1 MSRSQIYSRVRTR
14 KKIAKCMGFKKYGCS
29 MDTKFTLDNSDP
41 NLSGNNLNLDFLK
54 DLLQQMKLQ
63 FMTLVQNQIAKDEIV
78 R

>member
-1 MSRSQIYSRVRTR
+1 
-14 KKIAKCMGFKKYGCS
+14 MGFKKYAAIFFKSHTFCNFFC

>member
-1 MSRSQIYSRVRTR
+1 
-14 KKIAKCMGFKKYGCS
+14 

>member
-1 MSRSQIYSRVRTR
+1 MSRGQIYEYSGVRTR
-14 KKIAKCMGFKKYGCS
+14 KKMQNVWDLTNMAAAWIQNLHS
-29 MDTKFTLDNSDP
+29 SDP

>member
-14 KKIAKCMGFKKYGCS
+14 KKIAKC